1 VRATATLDDMGLA
14 RAGSRNRLLLALALL
29 LAVAASGA
37 LDFVHTDDGC
47 AVERH
52 CRACRV
58 ALAFAGAAPPSVPTV
73 PVAEAGEL
81 LASLPVAAPHDVAV
95 SADGSRA
102 PPFAL

>member
-1 VRATATLDDMGLA
+1 MDLSRAS
-14 RAGSRNRLLLALALL
+14 RRNRLLVALALL
-29 LAVAASGA
+29 LALAATTA

-58 ALAFAGAAPPSVPTV
+58 ALAFAGATPPSVPIV
-73 PVAEAGEL
+73 AVAEPAEPL
-81 LASLPVAAPHDVAV
+81 TSLPAAAPHDVAV

-102 PPFAL
+102 PPRAL